1 MNLGMLLGNVGVMGI
16 FMVSDDLIIQLVCLG
31 IIIVLFSIM
40 GVIFIVVI
48 GGQYNIYRD
57 YNFCLVLLEINNL
70 NKFFI
75 YFRVLG

>member
-70 NKFFI
+70 NKCFI